1 MTNNFYGLD
10 ILCGSFGRAA
20 DRPNLLMV
28 RFLTGAPTFSFV
40 QLLGRISHTFLYSK
54 DFTHQNKNT
63 LSLCY
68 FVFLG
73 YKVKMFYVRKT
84 ISNGRIV
91 ASGDSIGTMTDRAS
105 VDPGMT
111 NHVHVQLYKDGAI
124 VNPTSFVNC

>member
-1 MTNNFYGLD
+1 MKNKSHFS
-10 ILCGSFGRAA
+10 IFK
-20 DRPNLLMV
+20 
-28 RFLTGAPTFSFV
+28 RFS
-40 QLLGRISHTFLYSK
+40 
-54 DFTHQNKNT
+54 HQNKNT

-73 YKVKMFYVRKT
+73 YKVKLFYVRKT

>member
-40 QLLGRISHTFLYSK
+40 QLLGTISHTFLYSK
-54 DFTHQNKNT
+54 DLHTRIKI
-63 LSLCY
+63 LSL
-68 FVFLG
+68 FATLFFLG
-73 YKVKMFYVRKT
+73 YKVKMFYVWKT

-111 NHVHVQLYKDGAI
+111 NHVHVQLYKDEAI

>member
-1 MTNNFYGLD
+1 
-10 ILCGSFGRAA
+10 
-20 DRPNLLMV
+20 MV

-40 QLLGRISHTFLYSK
+40 QLLGRISHIFLYSK
-54 DFTHQNKNT
+54 DLHTRIKI
-63 LSLCY
+63 LSL
-68 FVFLG
+68 FATLFFLG
-73 YKVKMFYVRKT
+73 YKVKMFYVWKT